1 MNAGRSDIV
10 FVFAY
15 AEAFISMI
23 ALLFA
28 VDSIITGTFTWP
40 AL

>member
-1 MNAGRSDIV
+1 MNAWRSGIM

-15 AEAFISMI
+15 AEAFISLI

-28 VDSIITGTFTWP
+28 VDSIITVTFTRP